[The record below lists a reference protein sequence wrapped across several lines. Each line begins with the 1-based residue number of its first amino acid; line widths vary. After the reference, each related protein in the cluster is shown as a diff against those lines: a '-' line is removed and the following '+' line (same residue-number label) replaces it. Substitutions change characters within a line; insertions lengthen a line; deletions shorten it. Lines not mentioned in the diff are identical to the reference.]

1 MSSKQ
6 KKALILILCTAGC
19 FAAAVCM
26 DHWNLLPES
35 GRSWWVTAVYLVP
48 FLLVGAEVIV
58 QAVVNI
64 LHGEV
69 FDECFLMA
77 LASVTAFALG
87 NCAEAVIVMLFYQ
100 IGELFQSCAVSRS
113 RKSIAEL
120 MNIRPESANLEI
132 NGELTAVDPSSV
144 EVGAEILVKPG
155 ERIPLDGTVIDG
167 VSLMDTSALTGES
180 MPQSVSVGSSVTSGC
195 INQTGLLRIRVTRPF
210 AESTVVR
217 ILELVESAS
226 DRKSKAENFITVFA
240 RYYTPSVVGLAVLLA
255 IVPPLCLRGD
265 WADWVM
271 RALNFLVV
279 SCPCAL
285 VISVP
290 LTFFGGIGGASRRG
304 ILIKGGNYMDVL
316 AKTDTVVFDKTGTL
330 TKGVFHVTHVFPSGV
345 TADTLLLEAAAAEMY
360 SDHPIAH
367 SVQRAAADAALA
379 LPEADRLSD
388 AQTIAG
394 YGVSVLMDGE
404 RICAGN
410 RKFMQ
415 SLGLSPDVPEAI
427 GTVVYL
433 ARNGV
438 YHGCIVIADEEKPEA
453 ADAIAGLRAVGI
465 RQTVML
471 TGDTAETAQHLAD
484 SLGMDQVLAGLLPDG
499 KVHELEALLAQEPK
513 GKRLAFVGD
522 GINDAPA
529 LALADVGIAM
539 GALGSDAAIEASD
552 VVLTDDHPEK
562 VVTAI
567 RIARKTMRIAH
578 QNIAFSLCVKAAILV
593 LSLLG
598 LSGMWLAVFADVG
611 VCILSVLNAL
621 RAMQT
626 DRL

>member
-6 KKALILILCTAGC
+6 KKALILIFCTIAA
-19 FAAAVCM
+19 FAVAVCI
-26 DHWNLLPES
+26 DRRNLLPES
-35 GRSWWVTAVYLVP
+35 GRFWWISAIYLIP

-64 LHGEV
+64 LHGDV
-69 FDECFLMA
+69 FDECFLMS
-77 LASVTAFALG
+77 LASVTAFVLG
-87 NCAEAVIVMLFYQ
+87 NQAEAVIVMLFYQ

-113 RKSIAEL
+113 RKSITEL
-120 MNIRPESANLEI
+120 MNIRPEYANLEI
-132 NGELTAVDPSSV
+132 NGELTTVDPATV
-144 EVGAEILVKPG
+144 DVGSEILVKPG
-155 ERIPLDGTVIDG
+155 ERIPLDGIVTDG
-167 VSLMDTSALTGES
+167 MSLLDTSALTGEP
-180 MPQSVSVGSSVTSGC
+180 MPQNVSAGSSVTSGC

-210 AESTVVR
+210 AESTVIR

-226 DRKSKAENFITVFA
+226 DRKSKAENFITVFSH
-240 RYYTPSVVGLAVLLA
+240 YYTPSVVGLAVLLA
-255 IVPPLCLRGD
+255 IIPPLFFHGS
-265 WADWVM
+265 WTNWIM

-304 ILIKGGNYMDVL
+304 ILIKGGNYIDVL

-330 TKGVFHVTHVFPSGV
+330 TEGVFHVTHIFPHTV
-345 TADTLLLEAAAAEMY
+345 TADTLLLEASVAEMY

-367 SVQRAAADAALA
+367 SIQNAAMQAGLA
-379 LPEADRLSD
+379 LPDSACLSD
-388 AQTIAG
+388 AQAIAG
-394 YGVSVLMDGE
+394 YGVSVLSDGN

-410 RKFMQ
+410 EKFMQ
-415 SLGLSPDVPEAI
+415 SLGISPEVPEVA

-433 ARNGV
+433 ASGGS
-438 YHGCIVIADEEKPEA
+438 YHGCIVIADKEKPKA
-453 ADAIAGLRAVGI
+453 ADAIAGLRDLGI

-471 TGDTAETAQHLAD
+471 TGDTAPVAQRLAD
-484 SLGMDQVLAGLLPDG
+484 SLKIDQVLAGLLPDG
-499 KVHELEALLAQEPK
+499 KVRELEALLALEP
-513 GKRLAFVGD
+513 RSRHLAFVGD

-567 RIARKTMRIAH
+567 RIARRTMRIAH
-578 QNIAFSLCVKAAILV
+578 QNIAVSLCVKASILV
-593 LSLLG
+593 LSILG
-598 LSGMWLAVFADVG
+598 HSSMWLAVFADVG

-626 DRL
+626 NRL

>member
-1 MSSKQ
+1 
-6 KKALILILCTAGC
+6 
-19 FAAAVCM
+19 
-26 DHWNLLPES
+26 
-35 GRSWWVTAVYLVP
+35 
-48 FLLVGAEVIV
+48 
-58 QAVVNI
+58 
-64 LHGEV
+64 
-69 FDECFLMA
+69 MA

-100 IGELFQSCAVSRS
+100 VGELFQSCAVSRS

-132 NGELTAVDPSSV
+132 NGELTVVDPSDV
-144 EVGAEILVKPG
+144 AVGAEILVKPG
-155 ERIPLDGTVIDG
+155 ERIPLDGTVIAG
-167 VSLMDTSALTGES
+167 VSLIDTSALTGES
-180 MPQSVSVGSSVTSGC
+180 VPQSVSAGSSVTSGC

-240 RYYTPSVVGLAVLLA
+240 RYYTPSVVGLALLLA
-255 IVPPLCLRGD
+255 VLPPLCFHGD
-265 WADWVM
+265 WTDWVM

-290 LTFFGGIGGASRRG
+290 LAFFGGIGGASKRG

-345 TADTLLLEAAAAEMY
+345 TADALLQEAAATEMY

-367 SVQRAAADAALA
+367 SIQRAAAKTSPGLPDA
-379 LPEADRLSD
+379 DHLSD
-388 AQTIAG
+388 AQAIAG
-394 YGVSVLMDGE
+394 YGVSVLLDGE

-410 RKFMQ
+410 RKFME
-415 SLGLSPDVPEAI
+415 SLGLSPDAPDVI

-433 ARNGV
+433 ARDGV
-438 YHGCIVIADEEKPEA
+438 YHGCIVIADEPKPGA
-453 ADAIAGLRAVGI
+453 ADAIAGLRSLGI

-471 TGDTAETAQHLAD
+471 TGDTAKVAEHLAD
-484 SLGMDQVLAGLLPDG
+484 SLGMDRVLTGLLPDG
-499 KVHELEALLAQEPK
+499 KVHELEALLAQEAT
-513 GKRLAFVGD
+513 GRRLAFVGD

-598 LSGMWLAVFADVG
+598 HSSMWLAVFADVG

-626 DRL
+626 GRL

>member
-6 KKALILILCTAGC
+6 KKTLILILCTVGC

-26 DHWNLLPES
+26 VHWNLLPES
-35 GRSWWVTAVYLVP
+35 GRFWWSMAAYLVP

-64 LHGEV
+64 LRGEV

-87 NCAEAVIVMLFYQ
+87 DCAEAVIVMLFYQ

-113 RKSIAEL
+113 RKTIAEL

-132 NGELTAVDPSSV
+132 NGELTAVDPSDV
-144 EVGAEILVKPG
+144 AVGAEILVKPG

-167 VSLMDTSALTGES
+167 VSLIDTSALTGES
-180 MPQSVSVGSSVTSGC
+180 MPQSVSAGSSVTSGC

-210 AESTVVR
+210 SDSTVVR

-240 RYYTPSVVGLAVLLA
+240 RYYTPSVVGLAFLLA
-255 IVPPLCLRGD
+255 IVPPLCLHGD
-265 WADWVM
+265 WTDWVM

-290 LTFFGGIGGASRRG
+290 LTFFGGIGGASKRG

-330 TKGVFHVTHVFPSGV
+330 TKGVFHVTHVFPNGV
-345 TADTLLLEAAAAEMY
+345 TADVLLLEAAAAEMY

-367 SVQRAAADAALA
+367 SVQRAAADAALV
-379 LPEADRLSD
+379 LPDADRLSD
-388 AQTIAG
+388 AQTVAG
-394 YGVSVLMDGE
+394 YGVSVLLDGE

-410 RKFMQ
+410 RRFME
-415 SLGLSPDVPEAI
+415 SLGLSPDVPDAI

-433 ARNGV
+433 ARNDV

-453 ADAIAGLRAVGI
+453 ADAIAGLRSSGI

-471 TGDTAETAQHLAD
+471 TGDTAEVAEHLAD
-484 SLGMDQVLAGLLPDG
+484 SLGMDRVLAGLLPDG
-499 KVHELEALLAQEPK
+499 KVRELEALLAQEPK

-567 RIARKTMRIAH
+567 RIARKTMRIAY
-578 QNIAFSLCVKAAILV
+578 QNIAFSLCVKAVILV

-598 LSGMWLAVFADVG
+598 HSSMWLAVFADVG

-626 DRL
+626 NRL

>member
-1 MSSKQ
+1 MSAKQ
-6 KKALILILCTAGC
+6 KKALNLILCAIAA
-19 FAAAVCM
+19 FAAAVCIN
-26 DHWNLLPES
+26 HWNWLPES
-35 GRSWWVTAVYLVP
+35 NRFWWVSAVYLIP

-58 QAVVNI
+58 HAVVNI
-64 LHGEV
+64 LHGDV
-69 FDECFLMA
+69 FDECFLMS

-87 NCAEAVIVMLFYQ
+87 NQAEAVIVMLFYQ

-113 RKSIAEL
+113 RKSITEL
-120 MNIRPESANLEI
+120 MNIRPEYANLEI
-132 NGELTAVDPSSV
+132 NGELTTVDPSTV
-144 EVGAEILVKPG
+144 DVGSEILVKPG
-155 ERIPLDGTVIDG
+155 ERIPLDGIVTDG
-167 VSLMDTSALTGES
+167 ISLLDTSALTGEP
-180 MPQSVSVGSSVTSGC
+180 MPQNVSVGSSVTSGC

-210 AESTVVR
+210 AESTVIR

-240 RYYTPSVVGLAVLLA
+240 HYYTPSVVGMALLLA
-255 IVPPLCLRGD
+255 IIPPLFLHEG
-265 WADWVM
+265 WTNWMM

-285 VISVP
+285 VISIP
-290 LTFFGGIGGASRRG
+290 LTFFGGIGGASKRG
-304 ILIKGGNYMDVL
+304 ILIKGGNYIDVL

-330 TKGVFHVTHVFPSGV
+330 TEGVFHVTHIFPHMV
-345 TADTLLLEAAAAEMY
+345 TADTLLLEASVAEMY

-367 SVQRAAADAALA
+367 SIQSAAAEAGLV
-379 LPEADRLSD
+379 LPDSACLSD
-388 AQTIAG
+388 AQTIIG
-394 YGVSVLMDGE
+394 YGVSVLLDGE

-410 RKFMQ
+410 EKFMQ
-415 SLGLSPDVPEAI
+415 SLGLAPEVPDVV

-433 ARNGV
+433 ACGSS
-438 YHGCIVIADEEKPEA
+438 YHGCIVIADKEKPKA
-453 ADAIAGLRAVGI
+453 ADAIADLRRLGV
-465 RQTVML
+465 RQTVLL
-471 TGDTAETAQHLAD
+471 TGDTAPVAQHLANL
-484 SLGMDQVLAGLLPDG
+484 LGIDQVFSGLLPDE
-499 KVHELEALLAQEPK
+499 KVRELESLLSLEPQ
-513 GKRLAFVGD
+513 GRHLAFVGD

-529 LALADVGIAM
+529 LALADIGIAM

-578 QNIAFSLCVKAAILV
+578 QNIAVSLCIKAAILV
-593 LSLLG
+593 FSILG
-598 LSGMWLAVFADVG
+598 YSSMWLAVFADVG
-611 VCILSVLNAL
+611 ICILCILNAL

>member
-6 KKALILILCTAGC
+6 KKTLILILCTVGC
-19 FAAAVCM
+19 FAAAVCL

-35 GRSWWVTAVYLVP
+35 GRSWWVLAAYLVP

-120 MNIRPESANLEI
+120 MNIRPDSANLEI
-132 NGELTAVDPSSV
+132 NGELTVVDPSDV
-144 EVGAEILVKPG
+144 AVGAEILVKPG

-167 VSLMDTSALTGES
+167 VSLIDTSALTGES
-180 MPQSVSVGSSVTSGC
+180 VPQSVSAGSSVTSGC

-255 IVPPLCLRGD
+255 VLPPLFLHGD
-265 WADWVM
+265 WTDWVM

-290 LTFFGGIGGASRRG
+290 LTFFGGIGGASKRG

-330 TKGVFHVTHVFPSGV
+330 TKGVFHVTHVFPNDV
-345 TADTLLLEAAAAEMY
+345 TADALLLEAAAAELY

-367 SVQRAAADAALA
+367 SIQRAAANTTLG
-379 LPEADRLSD
+379 LPDADRLSD
-388 AQTIAG
+388 AQAVAG
-394 YGVSVLMDGE
+394 YGVSVLLDGE

-410 RKFMQ
+410 RRFME
-415 SLGLSPDVPEAI
+415 SLGLSPDVPDTI

-438 YHGCIVIADEEKPEA
+438 YHGCIVIADEQKPGA
-453 ADAIAGLRAVGI
+453 ADAIAGLRASGI

-471 TGDTAETAQHLAD
+471 TGDTAEVAEHLAD
-484 SLGMDQVLAGLLPDG
+484 SLGMDRVLAGLLPDG
-499 KVHELEALLAQEPK
+499 KVHELEALLTQEPK

-567 RIARKTMRIAH
+567 RIARKTMRIAY
-578 QNIAFSLCVKAAILV
+578 QNIAFSLFVKAAILV

-598 LSGMWLAVFADVG
+598 HSSMWLAVFADVG